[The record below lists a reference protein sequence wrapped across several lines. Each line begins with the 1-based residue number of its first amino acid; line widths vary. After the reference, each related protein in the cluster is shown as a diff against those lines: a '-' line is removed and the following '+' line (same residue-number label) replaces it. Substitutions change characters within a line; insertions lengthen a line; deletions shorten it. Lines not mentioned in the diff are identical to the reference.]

1 MKECVDC
8 QYRGYSPQ
16 ACALHIRVCQRRS
29 EDDRRRGD
37 DALALGLRTFAGA
50 GLGVAAIGVG
60 VAALSLGGGAAL
72 LHAVIY
78 KVTAGAGLLGGALG
92 FVRGLGKRRRQV
104 TVRPVAPRGRRMLPP
119 IGGAR

>member
-1 MKECVDC
+1 MKECVEC

-16 ACALHIRVCQRRS
+16 ACALHVRACQRRG
-29 EDDRRRGD
+29 EGDRRRVD
-37 DALALGLRTFAGA
+37 DALALGLRIFFGA

-78 KVTAGAGLLGGALG
+78 KVTAGAGALGGAIGLA
-92 FVRGLGKRRRQV
+92 RGLGKRERQV